1 MNDSAWGANRVEADS
16 FCLGSSDF
24 TKALLFW

>member
-1 MNDSAWGANRVEADS
+1 MNDSVWGANRVKADR

-24 TKALLFW
+24 TKALLFR